1 MTRIYILGV
10 GNVGKLL
17 AHAIKTLPE
26 QPDVTLLMH
35 SKSLV
40 EAWESG
46 GKSVVVQNQDGIE
59 RSTGYDVE
67 LVQPDSHISSTRTPI
82 RHLFVATKTFAT
94 SSALESVQGRISSET
109 RIYFFQNGIGTVDEV
124 RERMFPDVYTA
135 PLLFQGILFH
145 GTQRESLA
153 TAREDRRHDFTVKHS
168 SHGYLIVGLCNAR
181 LKHATHQHHN
191 DGEAVSRSRE
201 TDRRVL
207 DDDALQ
213 MLQRCPRLNTVIVSA
228 DELRVVQLEKLAV
241 NAIINP
247 LTAITDAPCGIFMA
261 QRSCVSQIVRRIVEE
276 VSTILCALP
285 EVADHSDVAARF
297 GIDRLEALVYKTA
310 KACGVNFVSSMLDD
324 VRAGRQTEIWHI
336 NGFLLRQ
343 AEDLNIPCPVN
354 CTLVQL
360 VEAKTAKPKQ
370 LLYK

>member
-26 QPDVTLLMH
+26 PPNVTLLMH
-35 SKSLV
+35 SKALL
-40 EAWESG
+40 EAWEAG
-46 GKSVVVQNQDGIE
+46 GKSVVVQSQDGIE
-59 RSTGYDVE
+59 CSTGYDVE
-67 LVQPDSHISSTRTPI
+67 LVQPDSHTSSTWTPI
-82 RHLFVATKTFAT
+82 RYLFVATKTFAT
-94 SSALESVQGRISSET
+94 SSALESIRSRISSET

-124 RERMFPDVYTA
+124 RQRLFPDVYTA
-135 PLLFQGILFH
+135 PRLFQGILFH

-153 TAREDRRHDFTVKHS
+153 RNGEDGKDRKNGFKVTHS
-168 SHGYLIVGLCNAR
+168 SHGYLIIGLYKAR
-181 LKHATHQHHN
+181 EQRAMHRHHN
-191 DGEAVSRSRE
+191 NSEAVSRPRE
-201 TDRRVL
+201 TNRHVL
-207 DDDALQ
+207 DDEALQ

-228 DELRVVQLEKLAV
+228 DELHFAQLEKLAV

-247 LTAITDAPCGIFMA
+247 LTAITDAPCGILMA
-261 QRSCVSQIVRRIVEE
+261 QKSCVSQIVRRAVEE

-285 EVADHSDVAARF
+285 EVEGHVDMAARF

-310 KACGVNFVSSMLDD
+310 SACGENFVPSMLDD
-324 VRAGRQTEIWHI
+324 IRAGRQTEIWHI

-343 AEDLNIPCPVN
+343 AKEMNIPCPVN

-360 VEAKTAKPKQ
+360 VEAKTTKP
-370 LLYK
+370 